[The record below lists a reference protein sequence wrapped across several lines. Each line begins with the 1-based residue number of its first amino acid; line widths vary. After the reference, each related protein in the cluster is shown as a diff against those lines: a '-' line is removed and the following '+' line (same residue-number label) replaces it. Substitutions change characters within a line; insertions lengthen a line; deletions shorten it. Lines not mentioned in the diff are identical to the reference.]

1 MRIASHRGAGGI
13 NLHIFCMK
21 KFVVILS
28 LVLIAMPA
36 SLKAQDFKQQIK
48 ERKEI
53 QKQSK
58 KDLNEKATKAARKE
72 AKELQKNGWVVAP
85 GALPLDKQLD
95 RSYMMQMEYDDYG
108 YPKFIMGEAM
118 SVGEN
123 YDAAKVQA
131 QELAKLN
138 LAGQIQSEVTAL
150 VENAVANKQLGAD
163 EAVSVTKTIEA
174 SKSLISQKLGRVIVV
189 TEVYRTL
196 KNKNKEVLL
205 RVAYNAAMARAAAK
219 QVLRDNLEDESK
231 ELQDK
236 LDEIFS
242 I

>member
-1 MRIASHRGAGGI
+1 
-13 NLHIFCMK
+13 MK
-21 KFVVILS
+21 KIVTILS
-28 LVLIAMPA
+28 LVLITMTF
-36 SLKAQDFKQQIK
+36 SLNAQDFKQQNK

-72 AKELQKNGWVVAP
+72 AKELKKNGWLVAP

-95 RSYMMQMEYDDYG
+95 RSYLMQMEYDDYG

-150 VENAVANKQLGAD
+150 IENAVANKQLGAD

-219 QVLRDNLEDESK
+219 QVLRDNLEGESK

-236 LDEIFS
+236 LDEILS

>member
-1 MRIASHRGAGGI
+1 MT
-13 NLHIFCMK
+13 F
-21 KFVVILS
+21 S
-28 LVLIAMPA
+28 LN
-36 SLKAQDFKQQIK
+36 AQDFKQQNK

-72 AKELQKNGWVVAP
+72 AKELKKNGWLVAP

-95 RSYMMQMEYDDYG
+95 RSYLMQMEYDDYG

-150 VENAVANKQLGAD
+150 IENAVANKQLGAD

-219 QVLRDNLEDESK
+219 QVLRDNLEGESK

-236 LDEIFS
+236 LDEILS